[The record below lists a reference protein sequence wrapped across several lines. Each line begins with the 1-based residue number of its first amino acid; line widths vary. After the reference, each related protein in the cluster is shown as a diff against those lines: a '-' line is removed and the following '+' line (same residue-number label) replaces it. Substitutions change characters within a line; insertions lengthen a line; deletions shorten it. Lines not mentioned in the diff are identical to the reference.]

1 MMDWGPVLISVV
13 LFVFF
18 SPGLLFQV
26 PGRCRPVDFG
36 NFCTSALSI
45 IVHSVLFAI
54 FEIMLLYV
62 LHLRIFPSHH

>member
-1 MMDWGPVLISVV
+1 MEDLGAVLISAT

-26 PGRCRPVDFG
+26 PGSCRPVDFG

-54 FEIMLLYV
+54 FEFMILYV
-62 LHLRIFPSHH
+62 LRLHFDPIK